1 MTLQRSPTYK
11 DGLGKCLTG
20 VETAP
25 AALEEDAT
33 QLHRTQYAKATRR
46 FEAKIGKLFTRMLL
60 VTADSRDEYASVADQ
75 VVQSYVP
82 VGTAEV
88 GHGRGSS

>member
-1 MTLQRSPTYK
+1 M
-11 DGLGKCLTG
+11 
-20 VETAP
+20 ETAP